1 MWLIEGESAVMR
13 RYFFMAVHV
22 KASCFLFTDGVN
34 CLIKPSLVL
43 AILPFGSCR
52 RARHATKR

>member
-1 MWLIEGESAVMR
+1 MWLIEGASAVMR

-22 KASCFLFTDGVN
+22 KASCFLFADGFN

-43 AILPFGSCR
+43 AILPFG
-52 RARHATKR
+52 